1 MTRTET
7 DGEETYSL
15 TEEQAFC
22 LADPDNAIFAP
33 GGFLFALGALKGE
46 ERVAEA
52 IRTGTG
58 IGWHEGDEDMLVGCE
73 QFFRPG
79 YHANLTTSWIPAL
92 SGVEAQAAGRRARR
106 RHRLR
111 AGRLQRDHGAGLPGV
126 PDRRLGLRRRV
137 DRAGPQAR
145 GRRRRR
151 RPGHLRGGQRPDL
164 RRHPATTWSP
174 RSTACTTWVTRCRR
188 ARHVREALA
197 PDGSWMIVEPFAQDD
212 PSDNI
217 NPVGRVYYN
226 FSTLVCLPNAKSQS
240 GGYAL
245 GAQAGEA
252 AIRRVVTDA
261 GFTRFARVAETP
273 VQPRLRGPSVAGP
286 SRGPGHRSPWCPGP
300 LGRRVR
306 ACVRWNRRSPGPSS
320 ATASASPTRCSGTAS
335 GPSSSS
341 RSTRSS
347 SPAPGRRRCPGSP
360 AGRGSSRS
368 TPGATA
374 GPTGRPTRRRTASR
388 TTSPTRSR

>member
-1 MTRTET
+1 MAIDTDKLNEMLGRFVGDLGAALAAGNVVIGNRLGLFAALASGPATPAELARRTDTDTRYVTEWLRGQASGGYVTRTEAG
-7 DGEETYSL
+7 GEETYSL

-22 LADPDNAIFAP
+22 LADPDNAVFAP

-52 IRTGTG
+52 IRSGTG
-58 IGWHEGDEDMLVGCE
+58 IGWHEGDADMLVGCE

-79 YHANLTTSWIPAL
+79 YHANLASSWIPAL
-92 SGVEAQAAGRRARR
+92 SGVEAKLRNGARVADIGCGLGASSVIMAQAY
-106 RHRLR
+106 
-111 AGRLQRDHGAGLPGV
+111 P
-126 PDRRLGLRRRV
+126 
-137 DRAGPQAR
+137 
-145 GRRRRR
+145 
-151 RPGHLRGGQRPDL
+151 
-164 RRHPATTWSP
+164 
-174 RSTACTTWVTRCRR
+174 ACTISGSDYDSGSIELARKRAADAGVADRVTFEAASAQTFGGSGYDLVTSFDCVHDMGDPLAA

-226 FSTLVCLPNAKSQS
+226 FSTLVCLPNAKSQP

-273 VQPRLRGPSVAGP
+273 FNAVYEA
-286 SRGPGHRSPWCPGP
+286 
-300 LGRRVR
+300 
-306 ACVRWNRRSPGPSS
+306 
-320 ATASASPTRCSGTAS
+320 
-335 GPSSSS
+335 
-341 RSTRSS
+341 
-347 SPAPGRRRCPGSP
+347 
-360 AGRGSSRS
+360 
-368 TPGATA
+368 
-374 GPTGRPTRRRTASR
+374 RP
-388 TTSPTRSR
+388 

>member
-1 MTRTET
+1 MPPAIVAPTDPPRARSTAMAIDNDKLMDFLHRFVGDLGAALAAGNVVIGNRLGLFAALASGPATPSELAQRTGTDTRYVTEWLRGQASGGYVTRTVTRTESG
-7 DGEETYSL
+7 GEETYAM

-92 SGVEAQAAGRRARR
+92 SGVERKLRDGARVADIGCGLGASSVIMAQAYPASRIAGSDYDGGSIELARKRAAD
-106 RHRLR
+106 
-111 AGRLQRDHGAGLPGV
+111 AGVADRVTFEAASAQTFGGAGY
-126 PDRRLGLRRRV
+126 
-137 DRAGPQAR
+137 
-145 GRRRRR
+145 
-151 RPGHLRGGQRPDL
+151 DL
-164 RRHPATTWSP
+164 
-174 RSTACTTWVTRCRR
+174 VTSFDCLHDMGDPLSA

-273 VQPRLRGPSVAGP
+273 FNLVYEA
-286 SRGPGHRSPWCPGP
+286 
-300 LGRRVR
+300 
-306 ACVRWNRRSPGPSS
+306 
-320 ATASASPTRCSGTAS
+320 
-335 GPSSSS
+335 
-341 RSTRSS
+341 
-347 SPAPGRRRCPGSP
+347 
-360 AGRGSSRS
+360 
-368 TPGATA
+368 
-374 GPTGRPTRRRTASR
+374 RP
-388 TTSPTRSR
+388 

>member
-1 MTRTET
+1 MARPRGGRVLTDDGCKVAATPPAIVALDHPSRHEETTMAIDQDRLMDFLHRFVGDLGAALAAGNVVIGNRLGLYAALAAGPATPTELAQRTGTDPRYVTEWLRGQAAGGYATRTET

-22 LADPDNAIFAP
+22 LADPDNAVFAP

-58 IGWHEGDEDMLVGCE
+58 IGWHEGDDDMLVGCE

-92 SGVEAQAAGRRARR
+92 SGVESKLEAGARIADIGCGLGASSVIMAQAYPASRISGSDYDGGSIELARKRAADAGVADRVTFEAASAQTFGGSGYDLVTSFDCL
-106 RHRLR
+106 HDMGDPL
-111 AGRLQRDHGAGLPGV
+111 GA
-126 PDRRLGLRRRV
+126 
-137 DRAGPQAR
+137 
-145 GRRRRR
+145 
-151 RPGHLRGGQRPDL
+151 
-164 RRHPATTWSP
+164 
-174 RSTACTTWVTRCRR
+174 

-212 PSDNI
+212 PSANI

-226 FSTLVCLPNAKSQS
+226 FSTLVCLPNAMSQS
-240 GGYAL
+240 GGYTL

-261 GFTRFARVAETP
+261 GFTRFTRVAETP
-273 VQPRLRGPSVAGP
+273 FNIVYEA
-286 SRGPGHRSPWCPGP
+286 
-300 LGRRVR
+300 
-306 ACVRWNRRSPGPSS
+306 
-320 ATASASPTRCSGTAS
+320 
-335 GPSSSS
+335 
-341 RSTRSS
+341 
-347 SPAPGRRRCPGSP
+347 
-360 AGRGSSRS
+360 
-368 TPGATA
+368 
-374 GPTGRPTRRRTASR
+374 RP
-388 TTSPTRSR
+388 

>member
-1 MTRTET
+1 MAIDNDKLMDFLHRFVGDLGAALSAGNVVIGNRLGLYAGLETGPATPTELAQRTGTDPRYVTEWLRGQASGGYVTRSEA

-22 LADPDNAIFAP
+22 LANPDNPIFAP

-92 SGVEAQAAGRRARR
+92 AGVESKLQDGARVADIGCGLGASSVIMAEAYPASRITGSDYDSGSIERARK
-106 RHRLR
+106 R
-111 AGRLQRDHGAGLPGV
+111 AADAGVADRVTFEAASAQTFGGVGYDLVTSFDCLHDMGDPLGA
-126 PDRRLGLRRRV
+126 
-137 DRAGPQAR
+137 
-145 GRRRRR
+145 
-151 RPGHLRGGQRPDL
+151 
-164 RRHPATTWSP
+164 
-174 RSTACTTWVTRCRR
+174 
-188 ARHVREALA
+188 ARHVRESLK
-197 PDGSWMIVEPFAQDD
+197 PDGTWMIVEPFAQDD

-226 FSTLVCLPNAKSQS
+226 FSTLVCLPNAMSQS
-240 GGYAL
+240 GGYTL

-273 VQPRLRGPSVAGP
+273 FNIVYEA
-286 SRGPGHRSPWCPGP
+286 
-300 LGRRVR
+300 
-306 ACVRWNRRSPGPSS
+306 
-320 ATASASPTRCSGTAS
+320 
-335 GPSSSS
+335 
-341 RSTRSS
+341 
-347 SPAPGRRRCPGSP
+347 
-360 AGRGSSRS
+360 
-368 TPGATA
+368 
-374 GPTGRPTRRRTASR
+374 RP
-388 TTSPTRSR
+388 